1 LLLAGSGCNA
11 LHSVALQRCLLSF
24 SASSF
29 GAAIV
34 PNVKVKVLTRA
45 EDLSTLAA
53 ELCNLGMFVQHAPL
67 VRKAIQLALEGA
79 GALSARHLAS
89 LAQACGVL
97 GNVPKAHMLVSTGSL
112 LVMSKHSSLALISP
126 PPPAIWRSDSKG
138 YRVDNQAKSWID
150 ILQTFQ

>member
-1 LLLAGSGCNA
+1 MN
-11 LHSVALQRCLLSF
+11 
-24 SASSF
+24 
-29 GAAIV
+29 
-34 PNVKVKVLTRA
+34 RA

-79 GALSARHLAS
+79 GAMSARHLAS

-126 PPPAIWRSDSKG
+126 PPQPSGEVIQK
-138 YRVDNQAKSWID
+138 D
-150 ILQTFQ
+150 IGLTIKQKVGSILCRLFN

>member
-1 LLLAGSGCNA
+1 M
-11 LHSVALQRCLLSF
+11 
-24 SASSF
+24 
-29 GAAIV
+29 
-34 PNVKVKVLTRA
+34 TRA